1 MGRKPTFT
9 SAEEMQEKIDAYFAS
24 CEPELLRDGDGTPM
38 LNKNGEPVYVGGRPM
53 TIQGLALALGFTS
66 RQSLLNYKAK
76 RECAWNNTQPNGSLT
91 GMHSAAHSSHWPMA
105 SDMRRKLTRRK
116 TKAACGWCWSGTQRK
131 AANEDAEHWE
141 GAAEAMAV
149 PDG

>member
-76 RECAWNNTQPNGSLT
+76 REFVDTVTRARLRVEQY
-91 GMHSAAHSSHWPMA
+91 AAERLFDRDA
-105 SDMRRKLTRRK
+105 
-116 TKAACGWCWSGTQRK
+116 QRG
-131 AANEDAEHWE
+131 AQFTLAYGFGYARDAEGGKNRE
-141 GAAEAMAV
+141 TQGVKIEI
-149 PDG
+149 DRELEESSE

>member
-53 TIQGLALALGFTS
+53 TIQGLALALGFAS

-76 RECAWNNTQPNGSLT
+76 SEFVDTVTRARLRVEQY
-91 GMHSAAHSSHWPMA
+91 AAERLFDRDA
-105 SDMRRKLTRRK
+105 
-116 TKAACGWCWSGTQRK
+116 QRG
-131 AANEDAEHWE
+131 AQFTLAYGFGYARDAE
-141 GAAEAMAV
+141 
-149 PDG
+149 DGKNRETQGVKIEIDRELEESSE

>member
-1 MGRKPTFT
+1 MGRRPTFT

-76 RECAWNNTQPNGSLT
+76 REFVDTV
-91 GMHSAAHSSHWPMA
+91 
-105 SDMRRKLTRRK
+105 TRARLRVE
-116 TKAACGWCWSGTQRK
+116 QY
-131 AANEDAEHWE
+131 
-141 GAAEAMAV
+141 AAERLFDRDAQRGAQFTLAYGFGYARDTEDSKNRETQGVKIEIDREMEESSE
-149 PDG
+149 

>member
-1 MGRKPTFT
+1 MGRKPIFT

-76 RECAWNNTQPNGSLT
+76 REFVDTV
-91 GMHSAAHSSHWPMA
+91 
-105 SDMRRKLTRRK
+105 TRARLRVE
-116 TKAACGWCWSGTQRK
+116 QY
-131 AANEDAEHWE
+131 
-141 GAAEAMAV
+141 AAERLFDRDAQRGAQFTLAYGFGYARDTE
-149 PDG
+149 DGKNRETQGVKIEIDRELEESSE

>member
-24 CEPELLRDGDGTPM
+24 CERELLRDGDGTPM
-38 LNKNGEPVYVGGRPM
+38 LNKNGEPEYVGGRPM

-76 RECAWNNTQPNGSLT
+76 REFVDTV
-91 GMHSAAHSSHWPMA
+91 
-105 SDMRRKLTRRK
+105 TRARLRVE
-116 TKAACGWCWSGTQRK
+116 QY
-131 AANEDAEHWE
+131 
-141 GAAEAMAV
+141 AAERLFDRDAQRGAQFTLAYGFGYARDTEDSKNRETQGV
-149 PDG
+149 KIEIDRELEESSE

>member
-1 MGRKPTFT
+1 MGRKPIFT

-24 CEPELLRDGDGTPM
+24 CEPKLLRDAAGNPV

-76 RECAWNNTQPNGSLT
+76 REFVDTVTRARLRVEQY
-91 GMHSAAHSSHWPMA
+91 AAERLFDRDA
-105 SDMRRKLTRRK
+105 
-116 TKAACGWCWSGTQRK
+116 QRG
-131 AANEDAEHWE
+131 AQFTLAYGFGYARDAE
-141 GAAEAMAV
+141 
-149 PDG
+149 DGKSRETQGVKIEIDRELEESSE

>member
-38 LNKNGEPVYVGGRPM
+38 LNKNGQPVYVGGRPM

-76 RECAWNNTQPNGSLT
+76 REFVDTVTRARLRVEQY
-91 GMHSAAHSSHWPMA
+91 AAERLFDRDA
-105 SDMRRKLTRRK
+105 
-116 TKAACGWCWSGTQRK
+116 QRG
-131 AANEDAEHWE
+131 AQFTLAYGFGYARDAE
-141 GAAEAMAV
+141 
-149 PDG
+149 DGKSRETQGVKIEIDRELEESSE

>member
-76 RECAWNNTQPNGSLT
+76 REFVDTVTRARLRVEQY
-91 GMHSAAHSSHWPMA
+91 AAERLFDRDA
-105 SDMRRKLTRRK
+105 
-116 TKAACGWCWSGTQRK
+116 QRG
-131 AANEDAEHWE
+131 AQFTLAYGFGYARDAE
-141 GAAEAMAV
+141 
-149 PDG
+149 DGTNRETQGVKIEIDRELEESSE

>member
-24 CEPELLRDGDGTPM
+24 GEPELLRDGDGTPM

-76 RECAWNNTQPNGSLT
+76 REFVDTVTRARLRVEQY
-91 GMHSAAHSSHWPMA
+91 AAERLFDRDA
-105 SDMRRKLTRRK
+105 
-116 TKAACGWCWSGTQRK
+116 QRG
-131 AANEDAEHWE
+131 AQFTLAYGFGYARDAE
-141 GAAEAMAV
+141 
-149 PDG
+149 DGKNRETQGVKIEIDRELEESSE

>member
-24 CEPELLRDGDGTPM
+24 CEPELLRDGDGMPM

-76 RECAWNNTQPNGSLT
+76 REFVDTVTRARLRVEQY
-91 GMHSAAHSSHWPMA
+91 AAERLFDRDA
-105 SDMRRKLTRRK
+105 
-116 TKAACGWCWSGTQRK
+116 QRG
-131 AANEDAEHWE
+131 AQFTLAYGFGYARDAE
-141 GAAEAMAV
+141 
-149 PDG
+149 DGKNRETQGVKIEIDRELEESSE

>member
-76 RECAWNNTQPNGSLT
+76 REFVDTVTRARLRVEQY
-91 GMHSAAHSSHWPMA
+91 AAERLFDRDA
-105 SDMRRKLTRRK
+105 
-116 TKAACGWCWSGTQRK
+116 QRG
-131 AANEDAEHWE
+131 AQFTLAYGFGYARDAE
-141 GAAEAMAV
+141 
-149 PDG
+149 DGKNRETQGVKIEKIGRASCRERV

>member
-66 RQSLLNYKAK
+66 RQSLLNYEAK
-76 RECAWNNTQPNGSLT
+76 REFVDTV
-91 GMHSAAHSSHWPMA
+91 
-105 SDMRRKLTRRK
+105 TRARLRVE
-116 TKAACGWCWSGTQRK
+116 QY
-131 AANEDAEHWE
+131 
-141 GAAEAMAV
+141 AAERLFDRDAQRGAQFTLAYGFGYARDTE
-149 PDG
+149 DGKNRETQGVKIEIDRELEESSE

>member
-9 SAEEMQEKIDAYFAS
+9 SAEEMQEKIDAYFAN

-76 RECAWNNTQPNGSLT
+76 REFVDTVTRARLRVEQY
-91 GMHSAAHSSHWPMA
+91 AAERLFDRDA
-105 SDMRRKLTRRK
+105 
-116 TKAACGWCWSGTQRK
+116 QRG
-131 AANEDAEHWE
+131 AQFTLAYGFGYARDAE
-141 GAAEAMAV
+141 
-149 PDG
+149 DGKNRETQGVKIEIDRELEESSE

>member
-24 CEPELLRDGDGTPM
+24 CERELLRDAAGNPV

-66 RQSLLNYKAK
+66 RQRLLDKH
-76 RECAWNNTQPNGSLT
+76 C
-91 GMHSAAHSSHWPMA
+91 
-105 SDMRRKLTRRK
+105 
-116 TKAACGWCWSGTQRK
+116 
-131 AANEDAEHWE
+131 NEF
-141 GAAEAMAV
+141 GKNLCIIIV
-149 PDG
+149 CIFNIF

>member
-76 RECAWNNTQPNGSLT
+76 REFVDTVTRARLRVEQY
-91 GMHSAAHSSHWPMA
+91 AAERLFDRDA
-105 SDMRRKLTRRK
+105 
-116 TKAACGWCWSGTQRK
+116 QRG
-131 AANEDAEHWE
+131 AQFTLAYGFGYARDAE
-141 GAAEAMAV
+141 
-149 PDG
+149 DGKNRETQGVKIEIDRELEESSE

>member
-76 RECAWNNTQPNGSLT
+76 REFVDTV
-91 GMHSAAHSSHWPMA
+91 
-105 SDMRRKLTRRK
+105 TRARLRVE
-116 TKAACGWCWSGTQRK
+116 QY
-131 AANEDAEHWE
+131 
-141 GAAEAMAV
+141 AAERLFDRDAQRGAQFTLAYGFGYARDTE
-149 PDG
+149 DGKNRETQGVKIEIDRELEESSE

>member
-38 LNKNGEPVYVGGRPM
+38 LNKNGEPIYVGGRPM

-76 RECAWNNTQPNGSLT
+76 REFVDTVTRARLRVEQY
-91 GMHSAAHSSHWPMA
+91 AAERLFDRDA
-105 SDMRRKLTRRK
+105 
-116 TKAACGWCWSGTQRK
+116 QRG
-131 AANEDAEHWE
+131 AQFTLAYGFGYARDAE
-141 GAAEAMAV
+141 
-149 PDG
+149 DGKNRETQGVKIEIDRELEESSE

>member
-24 CEPELLRDGDGTPM
+24 CEPELLRDGEGTPM
-38 LNKNGEPVYVGGRPM
+38 LNKNCEPIYVGGRPM

-76 RECAWNNTQPNGSLT
+76 REFVDTVTRARLRVEQY
-91 GMHSAAHSSHWPMA
+91 AAERLFDRDA
-105 SDMRRKLTRRK
+105 
-116 TKAACGWCWSGTQRK
+116 QRG
-131 AANEDAEHWE
+131 AQFTLAYGFGYARDAE
-141 GAAEAMAV
+141 
-149 PDG
+149 DGKNRETQGVKIEIDRELEESSE

>member
-24 CEPELLRDGDGTPM
+24 CEAKLLRDRDGTPM
-38 LNKNGEPVYVGGRPM
+38 LNKNGEPIYVGGRPM

-76 RECAWNNTQPNGSLT
+76 REFVDTVTRARLRVEQY
-91 GMHSAAHSSHWPMA
+91 AAERLFDRDA
-105 SDMRRKLTRRK
+105 
-116 TKAACGWCWSGTQRK
+116 QRG
-131 AANEDAEHWE
+131 AQFTLAYGFGYARDAE
-141 GAAEAMAV
+141 
-149 PDG
+149 DGKNRETQGVKIEIDRELEESSE

>member
-53 TIQGLALALGFTS
+53 TIQGLSLALGFTS

-76 RECAWNNTQPNGSLT
+76 REFVDTVTRARLRVEQY
-91 GMHSAAHSSHWPMA
+91 AAERLFDRDA
-105 SDMRRKLTRRK
+105 
-116 TKAACGWCWSGTQRK
+116 QRG
-131 AANEDAEHWE
+131 AQFTLAYGFGYARDAE
-141 GAAEAMAV
+141 
-149 PDG
+149 DGKNRETQGVKIEIDRELEESSE

>member
-24 CEPELLRDGDGTPM
+24 CERELLRDADGNPV

-76 RECAWNNTQPNGSLT
+76 REFVDKVTRARLRVEQY
-91 GMHSAAHSSHWPMA
+91 AAERLFDRDA
-105 SDMRRKLTRRK
+105 
-116 TKAACGWCWSGTQRK
+116 QRG
-131 AANEDAEHWE
+131 AQFTLAYGFGYARDAE
-141 GAAEAMAV
+141 
-149 PDG
+149 DGKNRETQGVKIEIDRELEESSE

>member
-24 CEPELLRDGDGTPM
+24 CERELLRDADGNPV

-76 RECAWNNTQPNGSLT
+76 REFVDTVTRARLRVEQY
-91 GMHSAAHSSHWPMA
+91 AAERLFDRDA
-105 SDMRRKLTRRK
+105 
-116 TKAACGWCWSGTQRK
+116 QRG
-131 AANEDAEHWE
+131 AQFTLAYGFGYARDAE
-141 GAAEAMAV
+141 
-149 PDG
+149 DGKNRETQSVKIEIDRELEESSE

>member
-76 RECAWNNTQPNGSLT
+76 REFVDTVTRARLRVEQY
-91 GMHSAAHSSHWPMA
+91 AAERLFDRDA
-105 SDMRRKLTRRK
+105 
-116 TKAACGWCWSGTQRK
+116 QRG
-131 AANEDAEHWE
+131 AQFTLAYGFGYARDAE
-141 GAAEAMAV
+141 
-149 PDG
+149 DGKSRETQGVKIEIDRELEESSE

>member
-38 LNKNGEPVYVGGRPM
+38 LNKNGETVYVGGRPM

-76 RECAWNNTQPNGSLT
+76 REFVDTVTRARLRVEQY
-91 GMHSAAHSSHWPMA
+91 AAERLFDRDA
-105 SDMRRKLTRRK
+105 
-116 TKAACGWCWSGTQRK
+116 QRG
-131 AANEDAEHWE
+131 AQFTLAYGFGYARDAE
-141 GAAEAMAV
+141 
-149 PDG
+149 DGKNRETQGVKIEIDRELEESSE

>member
-1 MGRKPTFT
+1 MGRTPTFT

-24 CEPELLRDGDGTPM
+24 CERELLRDADGNPV

-76 RECAWNNTQPNGSLT
+76 REFVDTVTRARLRVEQY
-91 GMHSAAHSSHWPMA
+91 AAERLFDRDA
-105 SDMRRKLTRRK
+105 
-116 TKAACGWCWSGTQRK
+116 QRG
-131 AANEDAEHWE
+131 AQFTLAYGFGYARDAE
-141 GAAEAMAV
+141 
-149 PDG
+149 DGKNRETQGVKIEIDRELEESSE

>member
-24 CEPELLRDGDGTPM
+24 CERELLRDGDGTPM

-76 RECAWNNTQPNGSLT
+76 REFVDTVTRARLRVEQY
-91 GMHSAAHSSHWPMA
+91 AAERLFDRDA
-105 SDMRRKLTRRK
+105 
-116 TKAACGWCWSGTQRK
+116 QRG
-131 AANEDAEHWE
+131 AQFTLAYGFGYARDAE
-141 GAAEAMAV
+141 
-149 PDG
+149 DGKNRETQGVKIEIDRELEESSE

>member
-9 SAEEMQEKIDAYFAS
+9 SAEEMQEKIDTYFAS

-76 RECAWNNTQPNGSLT
+76 REFVDTVTRARLRVEQY
-91 GMHSAAHSSHWPMA
+91 AAERLFDRDA
-105 SDMRRKLTRRK
+105 
-116 TKAACGWCWSGTQRK
+116 QRG
-131 AANEDAEHWE
+131 AQFTLAYGFGYARDAE
-141 GAAEAMAV
+141 
-149 PDG
+149 DGKNRETQGVKIEIDRELEESSE

>member
-1 MGRKPTFT
+1 MGRKPTFA

-76 RECAWNNTQPNGSLT
+76 REFVDTV
-91 GMHSAAHSSHWPMA
+91 
-105 SDMRRKLTRRK
+105 TRARLRVE
-116 TKAACGWCWSGTQRK
+116 QY
-131 AANEDAEHWE
+131 
-141 GAAEAMAV
+141 AAERLFDRDAQRGAQFTLAYGFGYARDTEDSKNRETQGV
-149 PDG
+149 KIEIDRELEESSE

>member
-1 MGRKPTFT
+1 MGRKPRFT

-76 RECAWNNTQPNGSLT
+76 REFVDTVTRARLRVEQY
-91 GMHSAAHSSHWPMA
+91 AAERLFDRDA
-105 SDMRRKLTRRK
+105 
-116 TKAACGWCWSGTQRK
+116 QRG
-131 AANEDAEHWE
+131 AQFTLAYGFGYARDAE
-141 GAAEAMAV
+141 
-149 PDG
+149 DGKNRETQGVKIEIDRELEESSE

>member
-1 MGRKPTFT
+1 MGRKPTFS

-76 RECAWNNTQPNGSLT
+76 REFVDTVTRARLRVEQY
-91 GMHSAAHSSHWPMA
+91 AAERLFDRDA
-105 SDMRRKLTRRK
+105 
-116 TKAACGWCWSGTQRK
+116 QRG
-131 AANEDAEHWE
+131 AQFTLAYGFGYARDAE
-141 GAAEAMAV
+141 
-149 PDG
+149 DGKNRETQGVKIEIDRELEESSE

>member
-24 CEPELLRDGDGTPM
+24 CEPEPLRDAAGNPV

-76 RECAWNNTQPNGSLT
+76 REFVDTVTRARLRVEQY
-91 GMHSAAHSSHWPMA
+91 AAERLFDRDA
-105 SDMRRKLTRRK
+105 
-116 TKAACGWCWSGTQRK
+116 QRG
-131 AANEDAEHWE
+131 AQFTLAYGFGYARDAEE
-141 GAAEAMAV
+141 GKNRETQCV
-149 PDG
+149 KIEIDRELEESSE

>member
-1 MGRKPTFT
+1 MGRKPTFA

-76 RECAWNNTQPNGSLT
+76 REFVDTVTRARLRVEQY
-91 GMHSAAHSSHWPMA
+91 AAERLFDRDA
-105 SDMRRKLTRRK
+105 
-116 TKAACGWCWSGTQRK
+116 QRG
-131 AANEDAEHWE
+131 AQFTLAYGFGYARDAE
-141 GAAEAMAV
+141 
-149 PDG
+149 DGKSRETQGVKIEIDRELEESSE

>member
-9 SAEEMQEKIDAYFAS
+9 SAEEMQEKIDAYFES

-76 RECAWNNTQPNGSLT
+76 REFVDTVTRARLRVEQY
-91 GMHSAAHSSHWPMA
+91 AAERLFDRDA
-105 SDMRRKLTRRK
+105 
-116 TKAACGWCWSGTQRK
+116 QRG
-131 AANEDAEHWE
+131 AQFTLAYGFGYARDAE
-141 GAAEAMAV
+141 
-149 PDG
+149 DGKNRETQGVKIEIDRELEESSE

>member
-24 CEPELLRDGDGTPM
+24 CEPELLRDGAGTPM

-76 RECAWNNTQPNGSLT
+76 REFVDTV
-91 GMHSAAHSSHWPMA
+91 
-105 SDMRRKLTRRK
+105 TRARLRVE
-116 TKAACGWCWSGTQRK
+116 QY
-131 AANEDAEHWE
+131 
-141 GAAEAMAV
+141 AAERLFDR
-149 PDG
+149 DGAKGAEFTLACNFGWRMPKETAEDGEKAQSGVILMPEVQDG